1 MPKTVIIN
9 GVSTS
14 TNAGAK
20 TAVGEVYEPPAAT
33 GAHPVAAGVAWP
45 PKA

>member
-1 MPKTVIIN
+1 MPKIVIVG

-20 TAVGEVYEPPAAT
+20 SSAGEANAPPAAT
-33 GAHPVAAGVAWP
+33 SAHPVAAGVAWP